1 MPFLYGE
8 YVNAHLRTVN
18 VPDLRTLR
26 QNQLFVDAFNQK
38 LLKPTFD
45 HVAAIHDQSLR
56 GKPYTTSLIFVH
68 EYFKHGPGF
77 NIATEMYSDAEDTTH
92 WTNVVKA
99 TVDVTLSADFRSWVL
114 QNYSIDSLLAR
125 MVVGSENY
133 DHFVPSVGAVI
144 ALNGYPDAPTHE
156 LALQINDKI
165 LGDERGWTV
174 SGSIDQFKTFGSDIW
189 ECWDGKL
196 HGYQSAASSAVNQ
209 ETPHYGILP
218 GPLPAGPYSAVPR
231 QGVISKTYGDGAA
244 LFVLQYFQRPDIGV
258 FKGLPDNRTR
268 NVGSGGSGGGGCFRP
283 GTKVL
288 VAENTSAEIQDLRE
302 GQKVVTRAGGH
313 LQYGTCSDE
322 VVAVPTHCE
331 GRHALLFGFN
341 EVAPFFSANHVFYTT
356 TGLRAIDPAGAKVD
370 NPWLEVG
377 PLQVGHHLL
386 YTPNG
391 SGYQR
396 IPIKTITSETADSD
410 HIYGIHLREG
420 LRSYHANGFLVHLNY
435 PEITIKS
442 MSDVLA
448 SFDSSQRLKLLANMR
463 ELGPLFKR
471 FGADTILESLDKQI
485 REPARY
491 KNTNA
496 VRKQAH
502 RTRGVQH
509 ISRHLKLRD
518 DKGQVSYDSSLPFL
532 DLYQG
537 VLYVDGE
544 YCKHAELKGQRILWG
559 RELTPSKW
567 EHGYVS
573 LTDNFTH
580 GHGAI
585 TYQKSYDVGKLNPH
599 DMKKLR
605 HFSAYL
611 GPRKPPN
618 SLHHEPK
625 IDVAANPSLS
635 VVFAPGLDSM
645 SSIAAAPTET
655 AVNESTPQPATAPM
669 YEPVDSFALKY
680 TPTKD
685 AQAEHYGDLCTT
697 YVDEI
702 QTFTCR
708 LPMIDKIRDA
718 AYAKAQSGDDKA
730 KFAGIPEWY
739 SASIFVDFETNSP
752 TYSFEMLYPDV
763 LAACADAYDPKK
775 PAYENLR
782 FTGLGSD
789 FEDFTLPFVFQSMSV
804 ATNADGDLL
813 VGNVIKYDPE
823 KLGMQGV
830 QCAVSGSSM
839 APSETLFTAAV
850 VRDLAGIEPSMDIH
864 VPSWAHIAPASH
876 LMALYEVDERPP
888 AEDLIG
894 ANKLSGLLPGTKEL
908 HQTAQDLIFRTMLYH
923 MTSEERNF
931 TGQNQPG
938 VSKSDHDWTE
948 QEIPPSMVNTSAK
961 DWLQTKYIPAWISN
975 RILEIGDTVKK
986 DWQYNFTDDD
996 RKRLNY
1002 WWTGKGSNCMCKDT
1016 NYNNLNALAAR
1027 LSTLRHSPGL
1037 KNYIEDGRVGD
1048 QVATTAGNV
1057 DTTTL
1062 SGGKRWAAALYNSW
1076 ATTRLSELD
1085 ISMDHVREGE
1095 VDKLQQLGNVLQCL
1109 DPIPQKAPDG
1119 GWTDNNKPYAIR
1131 LTERLR
1137 DRRAKFHRT
1146 LQYTGVQDDPFI
1158 ISEYQ
1163 FLCDA
1168 LEQLWKKLLAGE
1180 KGYGDEVG
1188 KYLLND
1194 AEKIIEDMNID
1205 RILEPAEKAKNMV
1218 KLMQSMIRA
1227 QAQLMKAGGRAREW
1241 YRGWRGKGVGS
1252 AALAAEEAIAEE
1264 KLPSWAKTKMFGY
1277 GAMMI
1282 AGVGMYIG
1290 LSWTAW
1296 RSWPVMSETDRAQL
1310 VLGAVQEGILTIK
1323 RGLEGAQTLKLWLK
1337 YRPRANGEDPANYS
1351 DKDFPNNEMTE
1362 SDKLM
1367 ASAATEDPGSG
1378 RGNGLDG
1385 KQEMEHEKV
1394 TQFGADEAQNP
1405 EKVVM
1410 QIEEKAGIPVS
1421 TPYESDD
1428 ECLIRYLD
1436 EEALGA
1442 KERAWEEEQER
1453 EMSGDWDENP
1463 PEADLDPPAVNNP
1476 GDAPTAI
1483 RPKAKAWNV
1492 KANWSRFAMMAV
1504 AIAMAVV
1511 TCVSV
1516 VQNWDKMNSV
1526 DRGLNCASI
1535 VQQVFSIVVEGIE
1548 IAAEVGFEIASS
1560 VMVFCAWAG
1569 PILALFAVALLLYMI
1584 LKPEDPP
1591 PLSAPEQYIKD
1602 KGQTFMKGLDAAPV
1616 PKLTWSASA
1625 LTDSRGITILPA
1637 SQSSYTLTL
1646 TAKNNTAGP
1655 VRLNRLTMSFSTGDS
1670 ASALFSDTAFGMKNA
1685 KVASGA
1691 TAPTGVVEV
1700 TTDDQNLQPQLDPSL
1715 VNVNDETSKE
1725 NDVERHKTTYILRL
1739 DRLVPATTKPVLSAS
1754 AGKDPDAKLLVI
1766 AKDASIQIKITGT
1779 VGVTSSSDFVLKAIE
1794 GWVEWVGDQTNGYWG
1809 STDDVA
1815 AEWLL
1820 ERYKMRLGSG

>member
-1 MPFLYGE
+1 MPFLYGD

-45 HVAAIHDQSLR
+45 HVAAIHDQSLQ
-56 GKPYTTSLIFVH
+56 GKPYTTSLIFVY

-77 NIATEMYSDAEDTTH
+77 NIATDMDSDAEDTTH
-92 WTNVVKA
+92 WTSVVKA
-99 TVDVTLSADFRSWVL
+99 TVDVTLSTDFRTWVL
-114 QNYSIDSLLAR
+114 QNCSIEMPVALWIR
-125 MVVGSENY
+125 GSQTY
-133 DHFVPSVGAVI
+133 DHIVPSVGAVI
-144 ALNGYPDAPTHE
+144 ALNGYPDAPDHE
-156 LALQINDKI
+156 LAPQIDDKI
-165 LGDERGWTV
+165 LGDNRGWTV
-174 SGSIDQFKTFGSDIW
+174 SGSIDQFKTFGTDIW
-189 ECWDGKL
+189 ESWDGKL
-196 HGYQSAASSAVNQ
+196 HEYQSAASSAVNQ
-209 ETPHYGILP
+209 ETPHYGVLP
-218 GPLPAGPYSAVPR
+218 SPLQAGPYSTIPS
-231 QGVISKTYGDGAA
+231 QGVVSKTYGDGAT
-244 LFVLQYFQRPDIGV
+244 LFVLQYLQRPDIGV
-258 FKGLPDNRTR
+258 FTGVPNNRTR
-268 NVGSGGSGGGGCFRP
+268 NVYYSNSRGGGCFRP
-283 GTKVL
+283 GTTVL
-288 VAENTSAEIQDLRE
+288 VAKNTSAEIQDLRE
-302 GQKVVTRAGGH
+302 GQKVITRAGGH

-322 VVAVPTHCE
+322 IVAVPTHCE

-386 YTPNG
+386 HTLNG
-391 SGYQR
+391 SEYQR
-396 IPIKTITSETADSD
+396 IPIKTITSGTADSD
-410 HIYGIHLREG
+410 YIYGIHLREG

-442 MSDVLA
+442 MSNLLA

-491 KNTNA
+491 KSTNA

-537 VLYVDGE
+537 VLYVNGK
-544 YCKHAELKGQRILWG
+544 YCRHAELKGQRILWG

-585 TYQKSYDVGKLNPH
+585 TYQKSFDAEKLSSH

-611 GPRKPPN
+611 GPRQTPN
-618 SLHHEPK
+618 SLHHEPN
-625 IDVAANPSLS
+625 IDVEANPSLS
-635 VVFAPGLDSM
+635 VVFAPGPDHM
-645 SSIAAAPTET
+645 NSIAAAPDAA
-655 AVNESTPQPATAPM
+655 AVNESTPQPATAPT

-685 AQAEHYGDLCTT
+685 AQAEHYGDMCTT
-697 YVDEI
+697 YLDEI
-702 QTFTCR
+702 QTFTCK

-718 AYAKAQSGDDKA
+718 AYAKAQNGDDKA

-739 SASIFVDFETNSP
+739 SASISVDFKTNSP

-763 LAACADAYDPKK
+763 LASCADAYDPKK
-775 PAYENLR
+775 PTYENLK
-782 FTGLGSD
+782 FTGLGSKFKD
-789 FEDFTLPFVFQSMSV
+789 FSLPFIFQSMSM

-813 VGNVIKYDPE
+813 VGNVIKYNPE
-823 KLGMQGV
+823 KLGMEGV
-830 QCAVSGSSM
+830 QCALSGSSM

-850 VRDLAGIEPSMDIH
+850 VKDLAGIEPSMDIH
-864 VPSWAHIAPASH
+864 DPSWAHSSPASH
-876 LMALYEVDERPP
+876 LMALYEVDDRPP
-888 AEDLIG
+888 AEDHSG
-894 ANKLSGLLPGTKEL
+894 ASKLSGLLPGTKEL

-923 MTSEERNF
+923 MTTEERNF

-938 VSKSDHDWTE
+938 ISKSDHDWTE
-948 QEIPPSMVNTSAK
+948 QEIPPAMANTSAK
-961 DWLQTKYIPAWISN
+961 VWLQTKYIPAWISN
-975 RILEIGDTVKK
+975 RILEISDTVKK

-1027 LSTLRHSPGL
+1027 LSTLHHSPGL
-1037 KNYIEDGRVGD
+1037 QNYIDDGRAGD
-1048 QVATTAGNV
+1048 QVATTAGKV
-1057 DTTTL
+1057 STTTL

-1076 ATTRLSELD
+1076 ATTRLGELD

-1095 VDKLQQLGNVLQCL
+1095 VDKLQQIGNVLQCL
-1109 DPIPQKAPDG
+1109 DPIPQKAPDE
-1119 GWTDNNKPYAIR
+1119 GWTNENKPYAIR
-1131 LTERLR
+1131 LIDRLR
-1137 DRRAKFHRT
+1137 DRRAKYNRT

-1163 FLCDA
+1163 FLSDA
-1168 LEQLWKKLLAGE
+1168 LEALWKKLLAGE

-1194 AEKIIEDMNID
+1194 AERIIRDMNID
-1205 RILEPAEKAKNMV
+1205 RSLEPAQKAKRMV
-1218 KLMQSMIRA
+1218 QLMHKMIQA
-1227 QAQLMKAGGRAREW
+1227 YAQLMKAGGRARTW

-1264 KLPSWAKTKMFGY
+1264 KMPSWAKTKMFGY
-1277 GAMMI
+1277 GAMMVV
-1282 AGVGMYIG
+1282 GVGMYIG

-1296 RSWPVMSETDRAQL
+1296 RSWPVMSNTDRAQL

-1323 RGLEGAQTLKLWLK
+1323 RGFDGAETLKLWLK
-1337 YRPRANGEDPANYS
+1337 YRPRANGEDPANFS
-1351 DKDFPNNEMTE
+1351 ETDFPNNEMSE
-1362 SDKLM
+1362 SEKLM

-1385 KQEMEHEKV
+1385 KQEMENEKV
-1394 TQFGADEAQNP
+1394 TQFGADEAQSP

-1410 QIEEKAGIPVS
+1410 QIEEKSGIPVS

-1428 ECLIRYLD
+1428 GCLIRYLD

-1442 KERAWEEEQER
+1442 KERAWEEEQRR
-1453 EMSGDWDENP
+1453 EMNGDWEENP
-1463 PEADLDPPAVNNP
+1463 PEADLDPPAASNP
-1476 GDAPTAI
+1476 GDPPVAG
-1483 RPKAKAWNV
+1483 RPKARAWNM
-1492 KANWSRFAMMAV
+1492 KANWSRFAMMGV

-1516 VQNWDKMNSV
+1516 IQNWDKMTSV

-1535 VQQVFSIVVEGIE
+1535 VQQVVSVVIEGIE
-1548 IAAEVGFEIASS
+1548 IAAEIGFEIASS

-1584 LKPEDPP
+1584 FKPEEPP

-1602 KGQTFMKGLDAAPV
+1602 KGQTFMKGLDASPV
-1616 PKLTWSASA
+1616 PKLTWSASV
-1625 LTDSRGITILPA
+1625 LPDIRGITILPA

-1646 TAKNNTAGP
+1646 TAKNNTADSI
-1655 VRLNRLTMSFSTGDS
+1655 RFNRFNMTFSSGDA
-1670 ASALFSDTAFGMKNA
+1670 ASALFSDKAFDMKGA
-1685 KVASGA
+1685 KVAAGA
-1691 TAPTGVVEV
+1691 TAPTGVVEIS
-1700 TTDDQNLQPQLDPSL
+1700 TADQTLQSQLDARC
-1715 VNVNDETSKE
+1715 VNVFDEVSKE
-1725 NDVERHKTTYILRL
+1725 NNVDKHKITYILRV
-1739 DRLVPATTKPVLSAS
+1739 DRLATAPAKPDPLLPAVALK
-1754 AGKDPDAKLLVI
+1754 KDKDAKVLVI
-1766 AKDASIQIKITGT
+1766 NKGVEIQ
-1779 VGVTSSSDFVLKAIE
+1779 
-1794 GWVEWVGDQTNGYWG
+1794 
-1809 STDDVA
+1809 
-1815 AEWLL
+1815 
-1820 ERYKMRLGSG
+1820 